1 MLSGNIQSALSRT
14 LSFLW
19 DFRIKLKSTLNSQ
32 KNGEKLLITSVK
44 LSNWKKVFTK
54 NGLIRFQ
61 LSMHLKSNTT
71 TKQRTS
77 SRIPGNASITHKLTT
92 ENAELIDE
100 IEIMDK
106 SDILDCGGPGRD
118 AGVSGLNG
126 SEREL
131 TDRSEILFWGD
142 LLRGDNEGN
151 PSGLSLK
158 SKAVSTRNTRR
169 NY

>member
-1 MLSGNIQSALSRT
+1 M
-14 LSFLW
+14 
-19 DFRIKLKSTLNSQ
+19 LNSP
-32 KNGEKLLITSVK
+32 KNGEKPEIRRVK
-44 LSNWKKVFTK
+44 L
-54 NGLIRFQ
+54 
-61 LSMHLKSNTT
+61 SNTT

-77 SRIPGNASITHKLTT
+77 SRIPGNASITHELTS

-100 IEIMDK
+100 IDIMDK
-106 SDILDCGGPGRD
+106 SDILDCGGSGRD

-151 PSGLSLK
+151 PSGVSLK
-158 SKAVSTRNTRR
+158 SKAVSTGNTKR
-169 NY
+169 NYYERVLIYGKFM

>member
-1 MLSGNIQSALSRT
+1 MLNGNIQSALSRT

-19 DFRIKLKSTLNSQ
+19 DFRVKVDVKFT
-32 KNGEKLLITSVK
+32 EKWGKTEIRGVK
-44 LSNWKKVFTK
+44 LSNWKKAFTK
-54 NGLIRFQ
+54 KGLIRSQ
-61 LSMHLKSNTT
+61 LSVHLKSNTT

-77 SRIPGNASITHKLTT
+77 SRIPGNASITHELTT

-106 SDILDCGGPGRD
+106 SEVLDCGGPGRD

-151 PSGLSLK
+151 PSGVSLK
-158 SKAVSTRNTRR
+158 SKPVSTRNTGR